1 MMMSRMFHKAISL
14 VHYHLDSK
22 GHLLILMKRTL
33 ELRINRVRPVIRKIK
48 ANSSKIRLPRKVYKR
63 ILARIS
69 YLTENRIN
77 PQSLLRMLLK
87 KETWFKDYLIPNS
100 LIFKTNTRTRFKSLA
115 ATPMTLTLNSNRE
128 RTSR

>member
-14 VHYHLDSK
+14 VHYPLDSK
-22 GHLLILMKRTL
+22 DHLLILMKRTL
-33 ELRINRVRPVIRKIK
+33 ELKINRVRPVIRKIK
-48 ANSSKIRLPRKVYKR
+48 ANLSKIRLPRKVYKR

-87 KETWFKDYLIPNS
+87 KET
-100 LIFKTNTRTRFKSLA
+100 
-115 ATPMTLTLNSNRE
+115 
-128 RTSR
+128 